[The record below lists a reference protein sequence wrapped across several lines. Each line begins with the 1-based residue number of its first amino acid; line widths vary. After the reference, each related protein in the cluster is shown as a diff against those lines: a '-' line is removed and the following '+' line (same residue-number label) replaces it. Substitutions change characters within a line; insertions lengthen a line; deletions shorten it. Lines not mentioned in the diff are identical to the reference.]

1 MPVGIVDVFEFVQ
14 IDHHHGADTDEFG
27 RFAQFVQFIVI
38 IAAVVE
44 PRQNVE
50 IALEFDAPL
59 FDDVEGDIGDRADD
73 LFTVVHDGD
82 LDPRFFFGDLIGD
95 CFVPFV

>member
-1 MPVGIVDVFEFVQ
+1 MIHFIGLAIVFEFVQ

-59 FDDVEGDIGDRADD
+59 FDDVEVIS
-73 LFTVVHDGD
+73 V
-82 LDPRFFFGDLIGD
+82 I
-95 CFVPFV
+95 VPMIFLPSSTTEIWIHASSSGIL